1 LGDLN
6 DDGKVNSTDL
16 QILKKH
22 LLRITLFKQRRQS
35 RFEFLSRIRIM
46 SPADSYGTEKVNPTF
61 DVKHVACLGTAVNI
75 SSAASLPTMPPSG
88 YDQVRGGIQ
97 RGQVV
102 NISYYSTAT
111 KKFICH
117 RDTRPVKGIAFCTY
131 CME

>member
-1 LGDLN
+1 MLR
-6 DDGKVNSTDL
+6 KVLSV
-16 QILKKH
+16 
-22 LLRITLFKQRRQS
+22 LLICLV
-35 RFEFLSRIRIM
+35 LI
-46 SPADSYGTEKVNPTF
+46 
-61 DVKHVACLGTAVNI
+61 ACLGTAVNI

-111 KKFICH
+111 NGTRPAKFICH